1 MDSELEV
8 IRTEMEVTRGSLSQK
23 IGELESQVR
32 DTVSEAGHAV
42 EATKEGVK
50 EVVASVSDTVT
61 SVKESLKDTFNLS
74 KHVEDHPWAA
84 FGVAV
89 AVGAVGA
96 FLLRPSRG
104 FHGSAFAPSAPASPP
119 PSRIPAYAAA
129 AATASTEPGMIGS
142 ILTKL
147 QGLAVHSLTDVVED
161 LIKQSAPESW
171 RGGLQDI
178 VHDLAGQLTDEKPHY
193 SSSNGSH

>member
-8 IRTEMEVTRGSLSQK
+8 IRTEMEATRGSLAQK

-42 EATKEGVK
+42 EATKEGVMD
-50 EVVASVSDTVT
+50 VVSSVTDSVT
-61 SVKESLKDTFNLS
+61 SVKESLKETFNIS

-96 FLLRPSRG
+96 FLLRSSNGVHPAS
-104 FHGSAFAPSAPASPP
+104 FAPGVVAP
-119 PSRIPAYAAA
+119 PSPSAIPAYAAA
-129 AATASTEPGMIGS
+129 AATASSEPGMFGS
-142 ILTKL
+142 VFSKL
-147 QGLAVHSLTDVVED
+147 QGLAVHSLMDVVED
-161 LIKQSAPESW
+161 LVHQSAPESW
-171 RGGLQDI
+171 KGGLKDI
-178 VHDLAGQLTDEKPHY
+178 VHDIAAKLTDEKPST
-193 SSSNGSH
+193 SSSNGFR